1 MLALL
6 RTRTLITE
14 HVDELMT
21 RTTQLL
27 ENNLEIGCEAVIGRN
42 LNAHAILL
50 NSGKGFWIVNT
61 TLIEDAVDGVA

>member
-1 MLALL
+1 
-6 RTRTLITE
+6 
-14 HVDELMT
+14 MT

-27 ENNLEIGCEAVIGRN
+27 ENNLEIGCKAVISRN

-50 NSGKGFWIVNT
+50 DSGKGFWIVNT